1 MADSEDA
8 SVATTSGR
16 EVPEG
21 YKVLIE
27 GKGSIL
33 QKGNDVFYNPAQAR
47 FLLLTLLQYRGL
59 LNLRVTRQFVHWLQ
73 VVNRDI
79 SIAVLRYFV
88 KQRQLETE
96 AGTAAKSRNRV
107 KGGVTA
113 NVVAEEDKVC
123 LHAEVYPADTS
134 LPLHCSGNLHCHVS
148 FCSTMNCSKQYCTA
162 SLTAAAINA
171 LIYQQTVGCIA
182 STAEFG
188 LRVAHPWS

>member
-1 MADSEDA
+1 MADTEDA

-16 EVPEG
+16 EVPDG
-21 YKVLIE
+21 YKVLTE

-47 FLLLTLLQYRGL
+47 ILLFMLFQPCNLLQ
-59 LNLRVTRQFVHWLQ
+59 TKAITHFVNWSQ

-88 KQRQLETE
+88 KQRQHETE
-96 AGTAAKSRNRV
+96 AGTAAKSKNRV

-123 LHAEVYPADTS
+123 LQTEGPDQH
-134 LPLHCSGNLHCHVS
+134 
-148 FCSTMNCSKQYCTA
+148 
-162 SLTAAAINA
+162 
-171 LIYQQTVGCIA
+171 QQ
-182 STAEFG
+182 
-188 LRVAHPWS
+188 HQPH